1 MLDYLINDEQ
11 GNNRRVLQNRTK
23 YINKVRG
30 KRRIFNRPNVCNII
44 YSFFFL
50 SD

>member
-11 GNNRRVLQNRTK
+11 GNNRRVLQNHTK
-23 YINKVRG
+23 YINKVRA
-30 KRRIFNRPNVCNII
+30 KRRIFNRPNVRNITI
-44 YSFFFL
+44 SFL